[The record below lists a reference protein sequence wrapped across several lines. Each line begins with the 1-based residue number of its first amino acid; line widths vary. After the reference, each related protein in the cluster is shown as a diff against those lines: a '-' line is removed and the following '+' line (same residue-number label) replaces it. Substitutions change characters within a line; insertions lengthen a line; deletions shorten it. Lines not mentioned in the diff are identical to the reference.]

1 MTTDRGTSTSHTRSR
16 RRSLGGVG
24 LLCTVGLLVSSCSS
38 RQAQAD
44 AAAEDAVVWVAAE
57 LSGVS
62 FERWSRP
69 PTSLKEKLSSSQP
82 TWYRVLSSSDE
93 GAEVAVW
100 QVDTGADPFTDDTPR
115 TGVAC
120 ARINRDGGTHHIQD
134 CPRRLAQDVAPGM
147 TDWSDASAAHEAALI
162 DISDAVMGL
171 QHEVRD
177 GRIAS
182 KSAAVADLRRSG
194 ISVRP
199 RSKVGVKNLRVDVRR
214 TATGQRI
221 SDTDRTVSATACATV
236 GISLDS
242 RDPYYN
248 IEEKRSCSLKGQ
260 QSKASQ

>member
-1 MTTDRGTSTSHTRSR
+1 MTTDRGTGTSHTRSR
-16 RRSLGGVG
+16 RRSFGAVG
-24 LLCTVGLLVSSCSS
+24 LLCAVGLLVSSCSS
-38 RQAQAD
+38 RQTQAD
-44 AAAEDAVVWVAAE
+44 DAAEDAVAWVAAE

-82 TWYRVLSSSDE
+82 TWYRILSSSDE

-120 ARINRDGGTHHIQD
+120 ARIDRDDGAHRIQD

-147 TDWSDASAAHEAALI
+147 TDWSDASAAHEAALV
-162 DISDAVMGL
+162 DISSALAEL
-171 QHEVRD
+171 QHEVSD
-177 GRIAS
+177 GRIANR
-182 KSAAVADLRRSG
+182 SAAVADLRRSG
-194 ISVRP
+194 ISVWP
-199 RSKVGVKNLRVDVRR
+199 RTAVGAKNLRVDVRR

-242 RDPYYN
+242 RNPYYN
-248 IEEKRSCSLKGQ
+248 IDDERPCSPKHGR
-260 QSKASQ
+260 

>member
-1 MTTDRGTSTSHTRSR
+1 MTTDRGTGTPHKRGR
-16 RRSLGGVG
+16 RRSLGAVG
-24 LLCTVGLLVSSCSS
+24 LLCAVGLLVSSCSS
-38 RQAQAD
+38 RQTQAD
-44 AAAEDAVVWVAAE
+44 DAAEDAVAWVAAE
-57 LSGVS
+57 LSGVP

-69 PTSLKEKLSSSQP
+69 PTSLKEKLSSQS
-82 TWYRVLSSSDE
+82 TWYRILSSSDE

-120 ARINRDGGTHHIQD
+120 ARIDRDDGAHRIQD
-134 CPRRLAQDVAPGM
+134 CPRRLAQGVAPGM
-147 TDWSDASAAHEAALI
+147 TDWSDASAAHEAALV
-162 DISDAVMGL
+162 DISSALVEL

-182 KSAAVADLRRSG
+182 RSAAVADLRRSG

-199 RSKVGVKNLRVDVRR
+199 RTAVGAKNLRVDVRR
-214 TATGQRI
+214 TATRQRI

-248 IEEKRSCSLKGQ
+248 IDDERPCSPHGR
-260 QSKASQ
+260 

>member
-1 MTTDRGTSTSHTRSR
+1 MTTTDRGTHAFYTRSW

-24 LLCTVGLLVSSCSS
+24 LLCAVGLLVSSCSS
-38 RQAQAD
+38 RQTQAD
-44 AAAEDAVVWVAAE
+44 AAAEDAAGWVATE

-120 ARINRDGGTHHIQD
+120 AWIDRDDGSHRIQD
-134 CPRRLAQDVAPGM
+134 CPRRLAQEVEPGM
-147 TDWSDASAAHEAALI
+147 ADWSDASAAYEAALD
-162 DISDAVMGL
+162 DIHSALVELQPEVTGGRVMSRSAV
-171 QHEVRD
+171 
-177 GRIAS
+177 
-182 KSAAVADLRRSG
+182 VAGLRRSG

-199 RSKVGVKNLRVDVRR
+199 RGAKGAKNLLVDVRR
-214 TATGQRI
+214 TGTGPRI
-221 SDTDRTVSATACATV
+221 SDTDQTVSATACATV
-236 GISLDS
+236 GISLDTAS
-242 RDPYYN
+242 YSID
-248 IEEKRSCSLKGQ
+248 EERPCSPKGQ
-260 QSKASQ
+260 QMKASQ